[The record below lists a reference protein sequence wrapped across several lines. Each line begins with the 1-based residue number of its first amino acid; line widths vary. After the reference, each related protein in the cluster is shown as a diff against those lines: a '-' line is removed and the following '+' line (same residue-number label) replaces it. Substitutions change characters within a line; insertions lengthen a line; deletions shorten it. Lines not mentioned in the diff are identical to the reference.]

1 MSKSLLSLLLFTC
14 IFFTGCSS
22 SPDSEEIQ
30 ELLEKQLKVE
40 LDNHHKARNAFSS
53 ALSGSFGQA
62 PASGNPSSDSL
73 VLSNLQVVDE
83 KINEN
88 LFGKEIRVYSVK
100 LDANYD
106 VNGVA
111 RREEGQEG
119 YVSLIDTDDGW
130 NVAQFSFSNFLGFR
144 NLN

>member
-1 MSKSLLSLLLFTC
+1 
-14 IFFTGCSS
+14 
-22 SPDSEEIQ
+22 
-30 ELLEKQLKVE
+30 
-40 LDNHHKARNAFSS
+40 
-53 ALSGSFGQA
+53 
-62 PASGNPSSDSL
+62 